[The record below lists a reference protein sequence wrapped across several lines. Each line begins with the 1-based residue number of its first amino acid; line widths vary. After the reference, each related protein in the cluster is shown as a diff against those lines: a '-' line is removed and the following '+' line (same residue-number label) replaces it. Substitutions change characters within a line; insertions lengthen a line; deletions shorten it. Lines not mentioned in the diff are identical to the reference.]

1 MKMTIKSAFLIIGAA
16 AMAFLFAGQA
26 VSAESTKPMKRVP
39 AGSNMKKI
47 DVGNVTGKPDLKV
60 IALNV
65 NPKTPSVGGGTI
77 TIQVTVKNQGNAATS
92 AACSL
97 TMSVFSV
104 DENGYRIQGNSLMA
118 AIPGY
123 TNNIPI
129 LGPGQKHVITKYINL
144 HHPGRNQIE
153 GGINTESLQPG
164 EESNPQNNYYKHYF
178 TMKPKA
184 APADLVLHYIK
195 ATTDGRIQI
204 KMSNAGKAIPDYAFG
219 RAWVKATVVGSSP
232 HRQIMLKDMDP
243 QGVLKKPGAPSG
255 SPGVK
260 YVTFIWPDSGPQ
272 GIKLISGYNYSVE
285 VILDCF
291 PRIID
296 ADRTN
301 NSKTV
306 TLSP

>member
-1 MKMTIKSAFLIIGAA
+1 MKTTIKSAFLLIGAA

-26 VSAESTKPMKRVP
+26 LSAESTKPMKRVP

-47 DVGNVTGKPDLKV
+47 DVGDVTGKPDLKV

-77 TIQVTVKNQGNAATS
+77 TIEVTVKNQGSAATS

-104 DENGYRIQGNSLMA
+104 DENGNRIPGNSMMA
-118 AIPGY
+118 AIPDH

-129 LGPGQKHVITKYINL
+129 LGPGQKHVITKYRNL
-144 HHPGRNQIE
+144 NHPGRNQIE
-153 GGINTESLQPG
+153 GVINTESLKPG
-164 EESNPQNNYYKHYF
+164 EESNHQNNYYKCYF

-184 APADLVLHYIK
+184 APADLVLHDIQV
-195 ATTDGRIQI
+195 TPDGRIKI
-204 KMSNAGKAIPDYAFG
+204 KMSNAGKAIPDYAFDQ
-219 RAWVKATVVGSSP
+219 AWVKATVIGSSP
-232 HRQIMLKDMDP
+232 YRQLHLKDMDP
-243 QGVLKKPGAPSG
+243 NGVLKKPSVPSG
-255 SPGVK
+255 GK
-260 YVTFIWPDSGPQ
+260 YVTFIWPDNGNQ
-272 GIKLISGYNYSVE
+272 GIKLISGYSYGIE

-291 PRIID
+291 PSIID
-296 ADRTN
+296 ADRSN

>member
-1 MKMTIKSAFLIIGAA
+1 
-16 AMAFLFAGQA
+16 
-26 VSAESTKPMKRVP
+26 
-39 AGSNMKKI
+39 MKKI

-77 TIQVTVKNQGNAATS
+77 TIKVTVKNQGTAATS

-104 DENGYRIQGNSLMA
+104 DENGNRIPGNSLMA

-123 TNNIPI
+123 SNNIPI
-129 LGPGQKHVITKYINL
+129 LGSGQKHVITQYINL

-178 TMKPKA
+178 TMKPQA
-184 APADLVLHYIK
+184 APADLVLHDIK
-195 ATTDGRIQI
+195 ATPDGRVQI

-219 RAWVKATVVGSSP
+219 RAWVKATVIGSSP
-232 HRQIMLKDMDP
+232 YRQILLKDMDP
-243 QGVLKKPGAPSG
+243 QGILKKPGVPAG
-255 SPGVK
+255 TPGKK
-260 YVTFIWPDSGPQ
+260 YVTFIWPDSGSQ
-272 GIKLISGYNYSVE
+272 GINLTSGYSYSVE